1 LDRRAFI
8 GVLTGSLLAAPLA
21 AAAQQPQVASRNIL
35 RLAESSAT
43 EVLYARIQH
52 ALAA

>member
-1 LDRRAFI
+1 VDRRAFLVTV
-8 GVLTGSLLAAPLA
+8 GGGLLAAPLA
-21 AAAQQPQVASRNIL
+21 AEAQQPQVASRNIL
-35 RLAESSAT
+35 RLAENSAT

>member
-1 LDRRAFI
+1 MDRRAFVS
-8 GVLTGSLLAAPLA
+8 GVTLALLAAPLA
-21 AAAQQPQVASRNIL
+21 AGGSATTTRNI
-35 RLAESSAT
+35 AQNPAT